1 MKITDVV
8 AHLLFP
14 EKCLLCGKL
23 LRSPNSLLCPHCTA
37 QTPEA
42 LTLRRNIPFLSG
54 SFALWYYEND
64 VRRSLLRFKFHRRRS
79 YAQGYGTILSGKLAD
94 LPQRYDLITWVPVS
108 RWRKLK
114 RGYDQVEL
122 IADALCKELQVTPVG
137 CLKKIRHNPPQ
148 SGIASAAQRRAN
160 VLGAYKIP
168 DPSQVAGKRI
178 LLLDDIITTGAT
190 ISECAKTLMAAG
202 AKEVYGVAVA
212 TARQYKG
219 NNR

>member
-1 MKITDVV
+1 MRRSGPMIR
-8 AHLLFP
+8 LLFP

-23 LRSPNSLLCPHCTA
+23 LRKTESLLCGHCA
-37 QTPEA
+37 EKTPEA
-42 LTLRRNIPFLSG
+42 LKLKQRIPFLSG
-54 SFALWYYEND
+54 AFALWYYENH
-64 VRRSLLRFKFHRRRS
+64 VRGSLLRFKFHGRRS
-79 YAQGYGTILSGKLAD
+79 YAKGYASLLAAKLQD
-94 LPQRYDLITWVPVS
+94 VHTRYDLIAWVPVS

-122 IADALCKELQVTPVG
+122 IAYALCAELPITPVV

-160 VLGAYKIP
+160 VLGAYKVP
-168 DPSQVAGKRI
+168 DPASVAGKRI

-212 TARQYKG
+212 AARLHK
-219 NNR
+219 